1 MQNFTTTKDAQ
12 IVDVNGLVNTESAQ
26 NAALQSG
33 ENIPSGTVLTFAEG
47 SEITLAFV
55 DGTEQ
60 RITGAP
66 DETLATNDQISQQ
79 TSTLTSSQT
88 LNGEAP
94 DNVQADIDAIQA
106 SIESGDDID
115 LPDTAASG
123 LTGNEGTDFV
133 TLDRQ
138 GNELLAGAGYDTAEL
153 DNPPGAASVFV
164 DPNENVN
171 ALPDAVDD
179 SFGMDENTQLTGSL
193 LDNDDLGNEATTVT
207 GFDNVS
213 ANGAAVAVDTQGNF
227 TYTPVT
233 DFDGADTFTYTIT
246 DLDGDTS
253 TATVTV
259 NVANVNKL
267 PDAVDDT
274 FTVDENS
281 ALTGTLLGNDDLGDE
296 ATTVTGFDDVSAN
309 GAAVTVDAQGNFTY
323 VPVTDF
329 DGADTFTYTIT
340 DADGDTSTA
349 TVTVN
354 VTNVNKL
361 PDAVDDTFTVDE
373 NSALTGT
380 LLGNDD
386 LGDEATTVTGFDDVS
401 VNGAAVTVDA
411 QGNFTYTP
419 ITDFDGADTFTYT
432 ITDADGDES
441 TATVTVNVE
450 NVNKLPDA
458 VDDSFEMDENTQLTG
473 ILLGNDDLGDEA
485 TTVTEFDNTSVNGA
499 KVTVDAAGNFVY
511 TPVTDFIGEDTFTY
525 TITDVGGDESTAT
538 VTVDVANVNKLPDA
552 VDDSFVINENTTL
565 NNNVI
570 GNDELG
576 DPLTTVTPFDIT
588 AASGRTVSMDAN
600 GNFTYTPTPNF
611 TGTDTFNYTI
621 TDADGDTSTATVT
634 VIVEDVP
641 VNLLP
646 NAVDDSFAI
655 NENTTLNNNVLGND
669 NLGDPAT
676 TVTPFDI
683 TAASGRTVSMDAN
696 GNFTYTPTP
705 NFTGT
710 DTFNYTITDAD
721 GDTSTATVTVIVEDV
736 PVNLLPN
743 AVDDSFEI
751 NENTTLNNNVL
762 GNDNLGDPATT
773 VTPFDITAASGRTV
787 SMDANGNFSYSP
799 APNFTGTDTFN
810 YTITDSDGDPSTA
823 TVTVNVNDLPEAVDD
838 TFDMV
843 EGTTLSGNIIG
854 NDDQGDG
861 PATVTH
867 IKGGSVTF
875 DAADDDYATFTII
888 DGVYT
893 AVSSTDVLVFDG
905 ATDNGILR
913 INAVGEFTYENKGFL
928 KGSSAPTFEYTLS
941 DTDTAEVTINVNT
954 NAPVANDDENGFKF
968 NPDKSGSVEGNVTG
982 LWFYSS
988 TDVVD
993 DFGSNGSGSPA
1004 VTQVVYQGAVHLLDA
1019 SNTSVNPIKISTVY
1033 GDLSIDNLGTYTFA
1047 QNTELTLDDITKDG
1061 IPKNIDGNLVIE
1073 FTYTIQD
1080 GDLLNSE
1087 ISSANLVIEIEAPPA
1102 QGALSKNVEVSFDET
1117 SGLIDTD
1124 FDAKALINVEDPAS
1138 KYSPD
1143 LDDLSDIL
1151 TDEHAGGLENYLA
1164 VMSKDDG
1171 AISEDAV
1178 VLEKGEADLEPES
1191 FTTVTN
1197 GLLADGAI
1205 LISDATASNA
1215 PIAELDSAELL

>member
-696 GNFTYTPTP
+696 GNFTYTPAP

-968 NPDKSGSVEGNVTG
+968 NPDKPGSVEGNVTG

>member
-1 MQNFTTTKDAQ
+1 
-12 IVDVNGLVNTESAQ
+12 
-26 NAALQSG
+26 
-33 ENIPSGTVLTFAEG
+33 
-47 SEITLAFV
+47 
-55 DGTEQ
+55 
-60 RITGAP
+60 
-66 DETLATNDQISQQ
+66 
-79 TSTLTSSQT
+79 
-88 LNGEAP
+88 
-94 DNVQADIDAIQA
+94 
-106 SIESGDDID
+106 
-115 LPDTAASG
+115 
-123 LTGNEGTDFV
+123 
-133 TLDRQ
+133 
-138 GNELLAGAGYDTAEL
+138 
-153 DNPPGAASVFV
+153 
-164 DPNENVN
+164 
-171 ALPDAVDD
+171 
-179 SFGMDENTQLTGSL
+179 
-193 LDNDDLGNEATTVT
+193 
-207 GFDNVS
+207 
-213 ANGAAVAVDTQGNF
+213 
-227 TYTPVT
+227 
-233 DFDGADTFTYTIT
+233 
-246 DLDGDTS
+246 
-253 TATVTV
+253 
-259 NVANVNKL
+259 
-267 PDAVDDT
+267 
-274 FTVDENS
+274 
-281 ALTGTLLGNDDLGDE
+281 
-296 ATTVTGFDDVSAN
+296 
-309 GAAVTVDAQGNFTY
+309 
-323 VPVTDF
+323 
-329 DGADTFTYTIT
+329 
-340 DADGDTSTA
+340 
-349 TVTVN
+349 
-354 VTNVNKL
+354 
-361 PDAVDDTFTVDE
+361 
-373 NSALTGT
+373 
-380 LLGNDD
+380 
-386 LGDEATTVTGFDDVS
+386 
-401 VNGAAVTVDA
+401 
-411 QGNFTYTP
+411 
-419 ITDFDGADTFTYT
+419 
-432 ITDADGDES
+432 
-441 TATVTVNVE
+441 
-450 NVNKLPDA
+450 

-696 GNFTYTPTP
+696 GNF
-705 NFTGT
+705 
-710 DTFNYTITDAD
+710 
-721 GDTSTATVTVIVEDV
+721 
-736 PVNLLPN
+736 
-743 AVDDSFEI
+743 
-751 NENTTLNNNVL
+751 
-762 GNDNLGDPATT
+762 
-773 VTPFDITAASGRTV
+773 
-787 SMDANGNFSYSP
+787 SYSP

-968 NPDKSGSVEGNVTG
+968 NPDKPGSVEGNVTG

>member
-296 ATTVTGFDDVSAN
+296 ATTVTGFDDVS
-309 GAAVTVDAQGNFTY
+309 
-323 VPVTDF
+323 
-329 DGADTFTYTIT
+329 
-340 DADGDTSTA
+340 
-349 TVTVN
+349 
-354 VTNVNKL
+354 
-361 PDAVDDTFTVDE
+361 
-373 NSALTGT
+373 
-380 LLGNDD
+380 
-386 LGDEATTVTGFDDVS
+386 

-646 NAVDDSFAI
+646 NAVDDSFEI

-968 NPDKSGSVEGNVTG
+968 NPDKPGSVEGNVTG

>member
-646 NAVDDSFAI
+646 NAVDDSF
-655 NENTTLNNNVLGND
+655 
-669 NLGDPAT
+669 
-676 TVTPFDI
+676 
-683 TAASGRTVSMDAN
+683 
-696 GNFTYTPTP
+696 
-705 NFTGT
+705 
-710 DTFNYTITDAD
+710 
-721 GDTSTATVTVIVEDV
+721 
-736 PVNLLPN
+736 
-743 AVDDSFEI
+743 EI

-968 NPDKSGSVEGNVTG
+968 NPDKPGSVEGNVTG